1 MSRAAVRSCMHALTI
16 ALFVF
21 GYPMSIAIIA
31 RWVPVVRERRL
42 SWFIVHEAAV
52 ASIVAGWAIRER
64 WSAVTINGSWFVVA
78 AAWYAI
84 AARRLVE
91 NSADH

>member
-1 MSRAAVRSCMHALTI
+1 MHALRI

-21 GYPMSIAIIA
+21 GYPVSIAIIA

-42 SWFIVHEAAV
+42 AWFVVHEAAV
-52 ASIVAGWAIRER
+52 TSIVAGWALRER
-64 WSAVTINGSWFVVA
+64 WSAVAINGTWLIIA

-84 AARRLVE
+84 AARGAAE
-91 NSADH
+91 SSADH